1 MTFATFLA
9 ATLEK
14 PVSAAVPRL
23 VGALGPD
30 LPCGGLLCA
39 ELEAFLGEILTTAEK
54 ADWVCEFGEAALAP
68 EARPTSTAMMHKK
81 AWVEY
86 HPLGVLGVIAPWN
99 YPYHNM
105 YNHIISGLFTGNAV
119 VCKVSGAM
127 CYRAA
132 KGVPYNGVVHLPA
145 VF

>member
-1 MTFATFLA
+1 M
-9 ATLEK
+9 
-14 PVSAAVPRL
+14 
-23 VGALGPD
+23 
-30 LPCGGLLCA
+30 
-39 ELEAFLGEILTTAEK
+39 GEILTTAEK
-54 ADWVCEFGEAALAP
+54 ADWVCEYGEAALAP

-127 CYRAA
+127 CHRAA
-132 KGVPYNGVVHLPA
+132 KGTPYNDVFHLPA